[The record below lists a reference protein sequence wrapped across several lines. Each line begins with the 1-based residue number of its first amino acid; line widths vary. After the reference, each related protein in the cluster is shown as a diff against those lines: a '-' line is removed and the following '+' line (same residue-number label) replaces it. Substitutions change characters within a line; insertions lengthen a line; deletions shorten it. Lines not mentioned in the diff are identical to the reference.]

1 MHKCLS
7 LSNQNLMNLLKSIA
21 LFAALYFGMTIL
33 LRVVLD
39 KLYHNIQKRYVAKEK
54 RRLEEGVAPKVN
66 KKT

>member
-39 KLYHNIQKRYVAKEK
+39 KLYRNIQKRYVAKEN
-54 RRLEEGVAPKVN
+54 RRLKEEAAPKVN